1 MQHFYDGQVRRYIT
15 QIIRLMSNFSYKDGD
30 DNHGNSIVGTV
41 SSTSISFSNSILFLD
56 IYILCYFNF
65 CNSISTKI

>member
-30 DNHGNSIVGTV
+30 DALRTIPVMYGDMTRQVAHLIRDNSE
-41 SSTSISFSNSILFLD
+41 
-56 IYILCYFNF
+56 
-65 CNSISTKI
+65 K